1 MTTHTQFART
11 AEGWTTYDQRRYSP
25 KYDYVSKKPV
35 RRGKLLPKDKTPGGW
50 PGPNVLTQPLDE
62 EIYRHES
69 FGRAWHRFF
78 PGVPRNVAETH
89 RYPAPLSDPFWE
101 AYAEPVEDFFEAA
114 VQLRKALALL
124 KDATEAGSQDL
135 GRIRRGMD
143 ILHALTRTVRPTLL
157 PSDGV
162 LRQEWLSTSLL
173 GTLAMMALLDLTEQR
188 RILTCETCGGV
199 FVTKAP
205 GTLLALAR
213 RGP

>member
-1 MTTHTQFART
+1 MSTT
-11 AEGWTTYDQRRYSP
+11 
-25 KYDYVSKKPV
+25 
-35 RRGKLLPKDKTPGGW
+35 
-50 PGPNVLTQPLDE
+50 LTHAIDHLVV
-62 EIYRHES
+62 
-69 FGRAWHRFF
+69 G
-78 PGVPRNVAETH
+78 
-89 RYPAPLSDPFWE
+89 
-101 AYAEPVEDFFEAA
+101 
-114 VQLRKALALL
+114 

-199 FVTKAP
+199 FVTKAYQ
-205 GTLLALAR
+205 AR
-213 RGP
+213 YCSDRCRFTAQKRRHRARQKGKVK